1 MGNKS
6 RFIGWGCGGLS
17 ILIALGA
24 YATFKPNISPE
35 SMKQEVE
42 RNLEKTKSSLK
53 DATNVF

>member
-6 RFIGWGCGGLS
+6 IFIGLGCGGLS

-24 YATFKPNISPE
+24 YAIFKPNINPE

-42 RNLEKTKSSLK
+42 RNLEKTKSSFK
-53 DATNVF
+53 DATNAF